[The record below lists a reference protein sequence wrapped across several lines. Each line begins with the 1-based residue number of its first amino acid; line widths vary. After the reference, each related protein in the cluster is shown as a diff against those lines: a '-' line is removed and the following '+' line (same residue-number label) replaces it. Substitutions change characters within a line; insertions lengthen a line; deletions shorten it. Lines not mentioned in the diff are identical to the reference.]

1 MRVNLLSIQTSCK
14 IHKKS
19 SLKDIRTI
27 PNLSETGSLQ
37 NQLLLILPL
46 AFLVVFFYYPILFI
60 LKNAFFSNGDFS
72 FDIIKNVLTHS
83 WQQSVI
89 IFTFKQAILS
99 LLLTICIG
107 LPVTMIFTYYDFPG
121 KKVLKAICMIPFVLP
136 GITVALGFILFYG
149 QQGFI
154 NKFLSLFDLKI
165 SVLYSLKAILMAHAF
180 YNVPLFIK
188 MLGDTLENFNK
199 HLIIAART
207 LGASKFQTFI
217 RVTIPCMIPSF
228 LNVSLLIF
236 LYCFMSFGI
245 VLVLGDVKYTTI
257 EVNIYILVKHLLE
270 TEKGIALSFIQIIM
284 SIIMLNLS
292 HYLSRKQ
299 ADVSGMIRGSEHY
312 VIPLFKKMNIIKIL
326 SITTLILFMIFT
338 IAPLLSIF
346 VFAFKNYS
354 SYLSE
359 LFQYDPI
366 IGSNMF
372 QPVLNSLVLGLLVSF
387 FSVGISLMFRISLSG
402 FKYRRLIENLILLPL
417 GISGITF
424 SLGYLFLFSQ
434 ANIKPFILLIIAQ
447 TIICLPF
454 SYSSVSN
461 AIDGIHANIVYS
473 AQSLGAGFFKVHSKV
488 IIPLIIN
495 PIITALMFSFAIS
508 LGEISSA
515 SMLADGFVTIP
526 VGIYRY
532 ISARQFAS
540 ATNMSLILILTALI
554 VFTVS
559 ERLKYRKS

>member
-1 MRVNLLSIQTSCK
+1 MFSKKTSCQFTK
-14 IHKKS
+14 AS
-19 SLKDIRTI
+19 SLSDFQIKYHF
-27 PNLSETGSLQ
+27 SQSGSLQ
-37 NQLLLILPL
+37 NRLLLILPL
-46 AFLVVFFYYPILFI
+46 AFLVVFFYYPLLFI
-60 LKNAFFSNGDFS
+60 LKKAFYSNGIFS
-72 FDIIKNVLTHS
+72 FDIIKNVLTQP

-89 IFTFKQAILS
+89 LFTFKQAVYS
-99 LLLTICIG
+99 LFLTILIG
-107 LPVTMIFTYYDFPG
+107 LPITFILTNYDFPG
-121 KKVLKAICMIPFVLP
+121 KKLIKAICMIPFVLP

-154 NKFLSLFDLKI
+154 NQFLSLLNLKV
-165 SVLYSLKAILMAHAF
+165 SVLYSLKAILLAHAF

-207 LGASKFQTFI
+207 LGKNKFQTFVKVI
-217 RVTIPCMIPSF
+217 IPCITPSL

-270 TEKGIALSFIQIIM
+270 TEKGIALSFVQILM
-284 SIIMLNLS
+284 SVVMLNLS
-292 HYLSRKQ
+292 YYFSRKQ
-299 ADVSGMIRGSEHY
+299 AHISGMIRGSENF
-312 VIPLFKKMNIIKIL
+312 VTPLFKQLNIIKIL

-554 VFTVS
+554 VFTIS